1 MKKYVQHFYYF
12 LGAMSSREVNDGVV
26 AAFIIPIALKT
37 VQTWIGMLWKQSYY
51 SEKVKTIFAKLFIFT
66 LHEEDTAPPFSRG
79 VWAFLT
85 PTIYIVKYT
94 LATVMSTIFSCQK
107 CKAFCYSKYLF
118 LKVIVYQAFHFDG
131 FLWNKVHSNVLQ
143 LLFLIFFPTLGG
155 NVGAWWLS
163 CGNSGWS

>member
-79 VWAFLT
+79 V
-85 PTIYIVKYT
+85 
-94 LATVMSTIFSCQK
+94 
-107 CKAFCYSKYLF
+107 
-118 LKVIVYQAFHFDG
+118 
-131 FLWNKVHSNVLQ
+131 
-143 LLFLIFFPTLGG
+143 
-155 NVGAWWLS
+155 
-163 CGNSGWS
+163 